1 MRPRLTSNCFVD
13 PGWRKPSLRPNGA
26 EMSRNAFLALV
37 GSWCGAV
44 GVLLFAAIV
53 IRLAG

>member
-1 MRPRLTSNCFVD
+1 MWPRPTSNCFVD
-13 PGWRKPSLRPNGA
+13 PAWRVPSLRPNGA
-26 EMSRNAFLALV
+26 EMSRSAFLALV
-37 GSWCGAV
+37 ASWCGAV